1 MKTKIYSRLLIC
13 MAVFLAIFIAMSSYG
28 YAQDKINFEVIIVKA
43 SKSGNYFDP
52 ALNQFKKQLQDMPY
66 RSFKLERRSSFKI
79 RLKETRGIVIAQR
92 ITAQLQPRWIKSDRI
107 AFNFKILKGKRV
119 ITEVNYS
126 LPKPG
131 LTIIAGPGDKEQ
143 NRYLIIIKA
152 S

>member
-1 MKTKIYSRLLIC
+1 MKTKIYSRFLVCIS
-13 MAVFLAIFIAMSSYG
+13 VFLAIFIAMSNYA

-52 ALNQFKKQLQDMPY
+52 ALNQFKKHFQDLDY
-66 RSFKLERRSSFKI
+66 KSYKLERRNFFKI
-79 RLKETRGIVIAQR
+79 GLNETRRIAVTRR
-92 ITAQLQPRWIKSDRI
+92 ITVEIKPRWIKNGRI
-107 AFNFKILKGKRV
+107 AFNFKMLQGKRAV
-119 ITEVNYS
+119 TDINYS

-131 LTIIAGPGDKEQ
+131 LTIVVGPGDKQQ